1 MCKAPPPTSHNF
13 FKCCARLAHVLY
25 LPVVLAIARL
35 AICNNDG
42 TLSVDPEVSCINPFL
57 VVLVVF
63 GAGVVSVSTLHLVR
77 NATKVRGDVV
87 QLYDKRSGNDL
98 CSVPSSIGESLG
110 VRE

>member
-1 MCKAPPPTSHNF
+1 M
-13 FKCCARLAHVLY
+13 
-25 LPVVLAIARL
+25 
-35 AICNNDG
+35 
-42 TLSVDPEVSCINPFL
+42 
-57 VVLVVF
+57 
-63 GAGVVSVSTLHLVR
+63 VSVSTLHLVR